1 MQVSHSTSLPEVIAG
16 RYRLVREVGRG
27 GMAFVYLARDLKHD
41 RDVAIKFIRPE
52 LAVSVGHDRFQRE
65 IEIAAR
71 LRHPNIVPLYDSGEA
86 GGAFYFVMP
95 YEAGRSLRQR
105 LDDSGPLGMAEALAV
120 LRDVARALAH
130 AHEHGV
136 VHRDVKPDNVMFSGD
151 AAVVTDFGIAK
162 AVDAALTDP
171 GRSALTQTGA
181 GIGTP
186 AYMAPEQAL
195 GAPTDHRADLYSLGC
210 LAYEVFTGSPPFH
223 GMHGPQIVAAHLT
236 VEPAPVTASRTDV
249 PPAVAAVIARCLR
262 KDPAHR
268 PSSAREVLGALETP
282 GARDLA
288 PPTATARPVRVLRWV
303 VPALVAGAVA
313 AAAWSA
319 NIDPEGGAP
328 GPVTL
333 AVLPFASLGADT
345 TMRIVAEGL
354 TDEVAG
360 ALARVP
366 GIQVKSRNGALM
378 YRGQVGV
385 DLAEAGE
392 RLKADYLL
400 TAIVR
405 QVRGDWVLSADLAR
419 ASDAASIWGDTVGLG
434 PDRTAGAAETI
445 ANRLVAGLRTR
456 FPAIGSAPAAA
467 ASSRTSNNEAY
478 RLYLRGQEKLARRG
492 ESVSE
497 SAELFREA
505 IRLDSLF
512 APAWSGLSMALA
524 LFPFFEGTP
533 SREVTAEL
541 DRSARRAL
549 ALDPTLAL
557 PHVALGVAAWFEYRW
572 DDAGRELR
580 TAVENDPGNVEALV
594 QYARHLLF
602 VHRPA
607 EAMEQIRR
615 ARMEDP
621 ASALVLSWVAAGWFA
636 LGRIDSAMAESRR
649 ALETDSSNYSTV
661 FIGSLIRLA
670 ANRPA
675 EARRLIDRAPRAYL
689 VNEYVIARSGDTATA
704 RQRLREL
711 DALSPAPWLSESRRA
726 LAYLGLGD
734 TARALTALERAS
746 ADREIWMLM
755 TGEWVPMFDVIRGSE
770 RYQAL
775 MQRIG
780 LEAAVAPG
788 QPGTGS
794 GVPANRR

>member
-1 MQVSHSTSLPEVIAG
+1 MQVSHPPALPEVIAG

-41 RDVAIKFIRPE
+41 RDVAIKVIRPE
-52 LAVSVGHDRFQRE
+52 LAVSVGHDRFRRE

-95 YEAGRSLRQR
+95 YEAGQSLRQR
-105 LDDSGPLGMAEALAV
+105 LSDTGPLAVADALAV

-162 AVDAALTDP
+162 AVGAALTDP
-171 GRSALTQTGA
+171 GAPALTQTGA

-210 LAYEVFTGSPPFH
+210 LAYEVFTGNPPFH

-236 VEPAPVTASRTDV
+236 VEPEPVSSRRADV
-249 PPAVAAVIARCLR
+249 PPAVAVVIARCLQ

-268 PSSAREVLGALETP
+268 PASAREVLAALDTAGE
-282 GARDLA
+282 RDPA
-288 PPTATARPVRVLRWV
+288 PSPAAGSRTRVLRWV
-303 VPALVAGAVA
+303 VPALAAGALA
-313 AAAWSA
+313 AAAWIA
-319 NIDPEGGAP
+319 KIDPEGGAS

-333 AVLPFASLGADT
+333 AVLPFASLDADS
-345 TMRIVAEGL
+345 TMRVVAEGL

-366 GIQVKSRNGALM
+366 GIQVKSRNGAMM
-378 YRGQVGV
+378 YRGQLGV

-405 QVRGDWVLSADLAR
+405 EVRGHWVLSADLAR

-445 ANRLVAGLRTR
+445 ADRLAAGLRTR
-456 FPAIGSAPAAA
+456 FPAIGSAPAVA

-497 SAELFREA
+497 SADLFREA

-533 SREVTAEL
+533 SRQVTAEL

-557 PHVALGVAAWFEYRW
+557 PHVSLGVAAWFEYRW
-572 DDAGRELR
+572 DDAEREFR
-580 TAVENDPGNVEALV
+580 TAVDLDPHNVEALV

-602 VHRPA
+602 VRRPA
-607 EAMEQIRR
+607 EAMGQIQR
-615 ARMEDP
+615 ARVEDP

-636 LGRIDSAMAESRR
+636 QGETDSAMVESRR

-661 FIGSLIRLA
+661 FVGSLIRLA

-689 VNEYVIARSGDTATA
+689 VNEYVIAKSGDTATA

-711 DALSPAPWLSESRRA
+711 DTLAPQPWLAESRRA

-734 TARALTALERAS
+734 TASALTSLERAS

-755 TGEWVPMFDVIRGSE
+755 VGEWVPMFDVIRGSE
-770 RYQAL
+770 RYRAL
-775 MQRIG
+775 MRRIG
-780 LEAAVAPG
+780 LGAAGSAVQPRTGPGAPASR
-788 QPGTGS
+788 P
-794 GVPANRR
+794 